1 MNIKVLSDNCNRF
14 EFWLLLNGDNIDF
27 SKIEDI
33 LQIKIRSNSIV
44 APILCTESSEYP
56 VFYAEIAW
64 LLDLVESKRN
74 ELINFGVCF
83 AESQIWMIYY
93 YEAQCN
99 MEFDSEL
106 LQRMGNLGLKLCV
119 SCEQVD

>member
-1 MNIKVLSDNCNRF
+1 MFSDNHRRF
-14 EFWLLLNGDNIDF
+14 DFWLSLHGENIDF
-27 SKIEDI
+27 SEIENI
-33 LQIKIRSNSIV
+33 LQVKIFKDRIDV
-44 APILCTESSEYP
+44 PFLDMEDTEYP

-64 LLDLVESKRN
+64 LLDLVEGKKD
-74 ELINFGVCF
+74 ELLNLGVCF

-106 LQRMGNLGLKLCV
+106 LRRMGNLGLKLCV
-119 SCEQVD
+119 SCARID